1 MINFNI
7 FIYTYLYVYIVKYI
21 YIGYIYLHIK
31 HMYNIYICI
40 FIHNA
45 IQTLI
50 IIIIVPKD
58 RVIKSITGA
67 CYRML
72 ITRQVMHTPLP
83 NGWEIRT

>member
-7 FIYTYLYVYIVKYI
+7 FIYTYLYLYIVKYI
-21 YIGYIYLHIK
+21 YIGYIYIYISNICI
-31 HMYNIYICI
+31 YNIYICI

-45 IQTLI
+45 IQTL
-50 IIIIVPKD
+50 IVPKD

-72 ITRQVMHTPLP
+72 VTRQVIHTPLP